1 MKTKTILFAA
11 AVSALAFTSCS
22 QEEAAIA
29 EQPATQ
35 AQLADGAVG
44 FEVYTPRATRAGKT
58 AAIDNDALKAN
69 DCGFGV
75 FGYYTDNNDYDP
87 QATPNFMYNQKVTWN
102 STDLYWQYEPVKYWP
117 NEYGSSAISDDA
129 DKVTFFAY
137 APYVE
142 VTPSVGKVV
151 KIDDDDDKWGITA
164 LSRNTATGDPIV
176 KYIASF
182 DQDKGVD
189 LLWGVNK
196 DVATWALSNGTPD
209 QTFTAGMPWLNVQRP
224 SVSGTQAAGTQ
235 RVKFQFEHA
244 LAQLSVNI
252 DADVDKATVAHDN
265 DVDSKTRIWVRSI
278 TFKGFAMKGALN
290 LNNAVANTPLWID
303 YNGVSDF
310 VNGEDITVYD
320 GLKDGKEGTA
330 SNVASNEKSLGFNPQ
345 LIQSSDD
352 IENAGT
358 ATAAWK
364 AANKGVTKDAVSLFR
379 KWDSSESKYVA
390 SDAPVMV
397 IPTEDEVEVVI
408 VYDVETIDKNL
419 ANYVS
424 DGKTNGSTIENRIS
438 KKVIFGSDTQ
448 MTNGKHYTLNL
459 HLGMNSVKLDAVVTD
474 WVDITEV
481 DVTLPANLE

>member
-1 MKTKTILFAA
+1 MNKKTILFAA
-11 AVSALAFTSCS
+11 AVSALAFASCS
-22 QEEAAIA
+22 QDEAVVADV
-29 EQPATQ
+29 PATQ

-44 FEVYTPRATRAGKT
+44 FEVYTPRATRAGQT
-58 AAIDNDALKAN
+58 AAITNETLKTS
-69 DCGFGV
+69 GFGV

-87 QATPNFMYNQKVTWN
+87 QATPNFMYNQKVEWDG
-102 STDLYWQYEPVKYWP
+102 TDSYWKYEPVKYWP
-117 NEYGSSAISDDA
+117 NEYGSTAISDDA

-151 KIDDDDDKWGITA
+151 KANDDDDKWGITA

-182 DQDKGVD
+182 DQDKSVD

-196 DVATWALSNGTPD
+196 DVTTWELSNDAPD
-209 QTFTAGMPWLNVQRP
+209 QTFTVGMPWLNVQRP
-224 SVSGTQAAGTQ
+224 KVSDTQKAGTQ

-252 DADVDKATVAHDN
+252 DADVDKATVPHDN
-265 DVDSKTRIWVRSI
+265 EVDNKTRIWVRSI

-290 LNNAVANTPLWID
+290 LNNTVANSPLWID

-310 VNGEDITVYD
+310 VNGEDIIIYD

-330 SNVASNEKSLGFNPQ
+330 SNLASNEKSLGFNPQ

-352 IENAGT
+352 IDNAGT

-364 AANKGVTKDAVSLFR
+364 ADNKGVTHVAVSLFR
-379 KWDSSESKYVA
+379 KWDGTKYVA

-397 IPTEDEVEVVI
+397 IPTEDDVEVEI

-424 DGKTNGSTIENRIS
+424 DGRTNGSTIENRIS
-438 KKVIFGSDTQ
+438 KTVTFAGSSQ
-448 MTNGKHYTLNL
+448 MVNGKHYTLNL
-459 HLGMNSVKLDAVVTD
+459 HLGMNSVKLEAAVTD
-474 WVDITEV
+474 WE
-481 DVTLPANLE
+481 DVAEEDVELPANPA